1 MTYLQDSEQETKEDE
16 TVNPE
21 SAAETTR
28 FTGLAMPDKKTKTAR
43 PTLRGGAAKIFTMKS
58 LILAQD
64 ER

>member
-28 FTGLAMPDKKTKTAR
+28 FTGLAMPDKDKDST
-43 PTLRGGAAKIFTMKS
+43 PHPPWRGSKDIH
-58 LILAQD
+58 D
-64 ER
+64 EEFDPGSG

>member
-28 FTGLAMPDKKTKTAR
+28 FTGLAMPDKRQRQHAPPSVAGQQR
-43 PTLRGGAAKIFTMKS
+43 YSR
-58 LILAQD
+58 
-64 ER
+64 